1 MSKLKK
7 IIVTLCLVAVAVIAI
22 IYVNQ
27 TRAKEHTF
35 VILSTNDMHAQ
46 LTPMPAL
53 ASAIAQCRD
62 TVDVILVDAGDRW
75 TGNAFVDRIE
85 HYTPTYELCNL
96 LAYDVAI
103 YGNHEFDKG
112 QAYVAVANRQA
123 KFPVIG
129 ANIKS
134 DTTSFPQPA
143 PFVIKEVGG
152 KKIAFVGVVGNYEG
166 NYHPSGKTE
175 SYAGLTFTDPH
186 QAAAEYGY
194 LAEECDMLILV
205 SHSGLERD
213 EEFAQ
218 SPLSEGFDQIISAHS
233 HDVASKV
240 VNGKLVTQTGSRL
253 KNIGATTVTI
263 SADGEVTLSYRN
275 VPLADYAPDATVAKM
290 VEGYFNNAE
299 LNAPIGKAAS
309 DFTEIGL
316 INLFAENIRARTSAN
331 IGLYHSGGV
340 RLEELAAGEISAAT
354 VLNVEPFSSL
364 IATATM
370 NTAQLKKL
378 IMTKFNDTRN
388 VGEAHCIDIVTTTP
402 YTVVTGDDGDAVDV
416 LFPEL
421 DDKKSY
427 KVAMGDYIF
436 KTYGG
441 LSYTSGSISETLITT
456 SLEDYISSHEA
467 IEPDNTERQTIVTQE
482 QLAEISK

>member
-1 MSKLKK
+1 MSKHKK
-7 IIVTLCLVAVAVIAI
+7 IILPLVVVAVAVIIVIFA
-22 IYVNQ
+22 NQ
-27 TRAKEHTF
+27 SRAKEQTF

-62 TVDVILVDAGDRW
+62 TVEVILVDAGDRW

-85 HYTPTYELCNL
+85 HYTPTYEMMNF

-123 KFPVIG
+123 KFPIVG

-134 DTTSFPQPA
+134 DTTSFLQPS
-143 PFVIKEVGG
+143 PFVIKEIGG

-175 SYAGLTFTDPH
+175 SYEGLTFTDPH

-194 LAEECDMLILV
+194 LADECDMLVLV

-263 SADGEVTLSYRN
+263 SADGEVSLSYRN
-275 VPLADYAPDATVAKM
+275 VPLSDYAPDATMAQM
-290 VEGYFNNAE
+290 VDGYFNNAE

-309 DFTEIGL
+309 LFTEIGL
-316 INLFAENIRARTSAN
+316 INLFTEAIRARSSAN
-331 IGLYHSGGV
+331 IGLYHLGGV
-340 RLEELAAGEISAAT
+340 RLEELAAGEISVAT

-364 IATATM
+364 ITNVTM
-370 NTAQLKKL
+370 TPAQLRSL

-388 VGEAHCIDIVTTTP
+388 VGEAHRVDIVTTTP
-402 YTVVTGDDGDAVDV
+402 YTILTDDKGDAVDV
-416 LFPEL
+416 VFPEL
-421 DDKKSY
+421 DEKKSY

-441 LSYTSGSISETLITT
+441 LSYSSGAISEVLITT
-456 SLEDYISSHEA
+456 TLEDYISSREA
-467 IEPDNTERQTIVTQE
+467 IEPNNTELQSIVKQSEFKQE
-482 QLAEISK
+482 

>member
-7 IIVTLCLVAVAVIAI
+7 IIATLCVVAVAVIAI

-27 TRAKEHTF
+27 TRAKEQTF

-62 TVDVILVDAGDRW
+62 TVEVILVDAGDRW

-85 HYTPTYELCNL
+85 HYTPTYEMMNF

-143 PFVIKEVGG
+143 PFVIKEVGN

-166 NYHPSGKTE
+166 NEHPSGKTE
-175 SYAGLTFTDPH
+175 SYEGLTFTDPH

-194 LAEECDMLILV
+194 LADECDMVVLV

-218 SPLSEGFDQIISAHS
+218 SPLSAGFDQIISAHS
-233 HDVASKV
+233 HDEANKV

-263 SADGEVTLSYRN
+263 SADGEVKLSYRN
-275 VPLADYAPDATVAKM
+275 IPLSDYAPDATVAKM
-290 VEGYFNNAE
+290 VDGYFNNPE

-316 INLFAENIRARTSAN
+316 INLFAETIRARSSAN

-340 RLEELAAGEISAAT
+340 RLEELAAGEISVAT

-370 NTAQLKKL
+370 TPAQLKEL

-388 VGEAHCIDIVTTTP
+388 VGEAHRVDIVTTTP
-402 YTVVTGDDGDAVDV
+402 YTILTDEKGDAADV
-416 LFPEL
+416 VFPEL
-421 DDKKSY
+421 DEKKSY
-427 KVAMGDYIF
+427 TVAMGDYIF
-436 KTYGG
+436 KTYAG
-441 LSYTSGSISETLITT
+441 LSYSSGSISETLITT
-456 SLEDYISSHEA
+456 TLEDYISSHEA
-467 IEPDNTERQTIVTQE
+467 IEPNNTELQSIVKQSEFTQE
-482 QLAEISK
+482 

>member
-7 IIVTLCLVAVAVIAI
+7 IIATLCVVAVAVIAI

-27 TRAKEHTF
+27 TRAKEQTF

-62 TVDVILVDAGDRW
+62 TVEVILVDAGDRW

-85 HYTPTYELCNL
+85 HYTPTYEMMNF

-143 PFVIKEVGG
+143 PFVIKEVGN

-166 NYHPSGKTE
+166 NEHPSGKTE
-175 SYAGLTFTDPH
+175 SYEGLTFTDPH

-194 LAEECDMLILV
+194 LADECDMVVLV

-218 SPLSEGFDQIISAHS
+218 SPLSAGFDQIISAHS
-233 HDVASKV
+233 HDIASKI

-263 SADGEVTLSYRN
+263 SADGEVKLSYRN
-275 VPLADYAPDATVAKM
+275 IPLSDYAPDATVAKM
-290 VEGYFNNAE
+290 VDGYFNNPE

-316 INLFAENIRARTSAN
+316 INLFAETIRARSSAN

-340 RLEELAAGEISAAT
+340 RLEELAAGEISVAT

-370 NTAQLKKL
+370 TPAQLKEL

-388 VGEAHCIDIVTTTP
+388 VGEAHRVDIVTTTP
-402 YTVVTGDDGDAVDV
+402 YTILTDEKGDAADV
-416 LFPEL
+416 VFPEL
-421 DDKKSY
+421 DEKKSY
-427 KVAMGDYIF
+427 TVAMGDYIF
-436 KTYGG
+436 KTYAG
-441 LSYTSGSISETLITT
+441 LSYSSGSISETLITT
-456 SLEDYISSHEA
+456 TLEDYISSHEA
-467 IEPDNTERQTIVTQE
+467 IEPNNTELQSIVKQSEFTQE
-482 QLAEISK
+482 